1 MAPPNLAMQTEL
13 VARSHQ
19 RNVVPF
25 DNHRQRLR
33 LEYSRTGEPHP
44 RGVVVRLPLPA
55 EGRTLESR
63 TNTQPSLSDNG
74 GDRLTPIDCIVAFL
88 LFLSTLTGPAVVWLL
103 SF

>member
-1 MAPPNLAMQTEL
+1 MAPSNLAMRTER

-25 DNHRQRLR
+25 DNRRR
-33 LEYSRTGEPHP
+33 SPTGETHP

-55 EGRTLESR
+55 GSRALESK
-63 TNTQPSLSDNG
+63 TD
-74 GDRLTPIDCIVAFL
+74 GDRLSPIDCIFVSL
-88 LFLSTLTGPAVVWLL
+88 LFLSILAMPGLVWALM